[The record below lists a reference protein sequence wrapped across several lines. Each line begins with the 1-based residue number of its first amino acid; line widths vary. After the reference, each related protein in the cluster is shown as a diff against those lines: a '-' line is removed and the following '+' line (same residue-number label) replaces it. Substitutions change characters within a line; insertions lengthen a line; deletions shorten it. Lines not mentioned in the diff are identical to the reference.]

1 MARPCPRLRGKVGMG
16 VFRPK
21 MSEIKDPISKLFAG
35 GARPFGQPQRRPRGT
50 RIPVSVVTGFLGAGK
65 TTLIRALLDSPEGA
79 NTAVV
84 VNEYGE
90 IGIDNALLRA
100 SSDATVLLGNGC
112 MCCLARS
119 DLQETLRTLFADRA
133 RGAVPSFQRVI
144 IETSGLADPGPLLQ
158 TFASDRA
165 LGQEFHLQALV
176 TVVDAPNGARN
187 LSSAPEAREQV
198 ALADRIVLTKGDLV
212 DPSSLLKQIT
222 ELTAAPVERA
232 VNGAI
237 DPAYLL
243 NERLDLAAREVPEHD
258 HVHGHSHGID
268 SFVVMFDRPLHW
280 PAFEQAM
287 AVLTALRGPDL
298 LRAKGIVAV
307 EGAKG
312 PVVVHAVQHTAHR
325 PIELQAWPDED
336 HRSRLVFITRG
347 IGKTEVEALLAAVA
361 AIANPTTA

>member
-1 MARPCPRLRGKVGMG
+1 
-16 VFRPK
+16 
-21 MSEIKDPISKLFAG
+21 
-35 GARPFGQPQRRPRGT
+35 
-50 RIPVSVVTGFLGAGK
+50 VSIVTGFLGAGK
-65 TTLIRALLDSPEGA
+65 TTLIRALLESPAGA

-112 MCCLARS
+112 VCCLARS
-119 DLQETLRTLFADRA
+119 DLQETLRALFADRA

-165 LGQEFHLQALV
+165 LGQEFYLQALV
-176 TVVDAPNGARN
+176 AVIDAPNGARN
-187 LSSAPEAREQV
+187 LASAPEAREQI
-198 ALADRIVLTKGDLV
+198 ALADRIVLTKTDLA
-212 DPSSLLKQIT
+212 DPSLLIEEIT
-222 ELTAAPVERA
+222 TLTAAPVERA
-232 VNGAI
+232 VNGTI
-237 DPAYLL
+237 DPAFLL
-243 NERLDLAAREVPEHD
+243 DERLDLPACIPEQGPED
-258 HVHGHSHGID
+258 HGAHAHSHGID
-268 SFVVMFDRPLHW
+268 SFVILFDKPLHW

-287 AVLTALRGPDL
+287 AVLTALRGADL
-298 LRAKGIVAV
+298 LRVKGIVAV
-307 EGAKG
+307 EGTKG

-325 PIELQAWPDED
+325 PVELQTWPDDD

-347 IGKTEVEALLAAVA
+347 IGKPEVEALFNAVA

>member
-1 MARPCPRLRGKVGMG
+1 
-16 VFRPK
+16 
-21 MSEIKDPISKLFAG
+21 MSDIKDPISKLFAG
-35 GARPFGQPQRRPRGT
+35 RGASPFGAAQRQPRGA
-50 RIPVSVVTGFLGAGK
+50 RIPVSIVTGFLGAGK

-79 NTAVV
+79 GTAIV

-112 MCCLARS
+112 LCCLARS

-133 RGAVPSFQRVI
+133 RGAVPSFRRVM

-165 LGQEFHLQALV
+165 LGQEFHLQAMV
-176 TVVDAPNGARN
+176 AVIDAPNGVRN
-187 LSSAPEAREQV
+187 LATAPEAREQM
-198 ALADRIVLTKGDLV
+198 ALADRIVLTKTDLA
-212 DPSSLLKQIT
+212 DPAPVLAAISA
-222 ELTAAPVERA
+222 LTAAPVARA

-243 NERLDLAAREVPEHD
+243 DERLDLAARAVPGHD
-258 HVHGHSHGID
+258 HAHAHSHGID
-268 SFVVMFDRPLHW
+268 SFAITFDKPLHW

-287 AVLTALRGPDL
+287 AVLTALRGADL
-298 LRAKGIVAV
+298 LRVKGIVAV
-307 EGAKG
+307 AGAKG

-325 PIELQAWPDED
+325 PVELQRWPDD
-336 HRSRLVFITRG
+336 DRRSRLVFITRG
-347 IGKTEVEALLAAVA
+347 IGKPEVEALFGAVAAVA
-361 AIANPTTA
+361 T

>member
-1 MARPCPRLRGKVGMG
+1 L
-16 VFRPK
+16 
-21 MSEIKDPISKLFAG
+21 
-35 GARPFGQPQRRPRGT
+35 
-50 RIPVSVVTGFLGAGK
+50 PVTIVTGFLGAGK

-112 MCCLARS
+112 LCCLARS

-133 RGAVPSFQRVI
+133 CGAVPSFERVI

-176 TVVDAPNGARN
+176 TVIDAPNGARN
-187 LSSAPEAREQV
+187 LVSAPEAREQV
-198 ALADRIVLTKGDLV
+198 ALADRIILTKSDLTN
-212 DPSSLLKQIT
+212 PSSLIKEIT
-222 ELTAAPVERA
+222 ALTAAPVERA
-232 VNGAI
+232 VDGAI

-243 NERLDLAAREVPEHD
+243 DERLDLPMRIPEHD
-258 HVHGHSHGID
+258 HAHAHSHGID
-268 SFVVMFDRPLHW
+268 SFVVMFDEPLHW

-287 AVLTALRGPDL
+287 AVLTALRGADL
-298 LRAKGIVAV
+298 LRVKGIVAV
-307 EGAKG
+307 EGTKG
-312 PVVVHAVQHTAHR
+312 PVVIHAVQHTAHR
-325 PIELQAWPDED
+325 PTELQAWPDDD

-347 IGKTEVEALLAAVA
+347 IRRPEVEALFAAVSG
-361 AIANPTTA
+361 IAK

>member
-1 MARPCPRLRGKVGMG
+1 MTD
-16 VFRPK
+16 
-21 MSEIKDPISKLFAG
+21 IKDPTSRLFAG
-35 GARPFGQPQRRPRGT
+35 SGASPFGPAQRRPRGT
-50 RIPVSVVTGFLGAGK
+50 RIPVSIVTGFLGAGK
-65 TTLIRALLDSPEGA
+65 TTLIRTLLESPAGA

-176 TVVDAPNGARN
+176 AVIDAPNGARN
-187 LSSAPEAREQV
+187 LAAAPEAREQV
-198 ALADRIVLTKGDLV
+198 ALADRVVLTKTDLA
-212 DPSSLLKQIT
+212 DPSALIEEISG
-222 ELTAAPVERA
+222 LTAVPVARA
-232 VNGAI
+232 VGGAI

-243 NERLDLAAREVPEHD
+243 DERLDLPVRVPEHD
-258 HVHGHSHGID
+258 HAHAHSHGID
-268 SFVVMFDRPLHW
+268 SFVLTLDKPLRW

-287 AVLTALRGPDL
+287 AVLTALRGADL
-298 LRAKGIVAV
+298 LRVKGIVAV

-325 PIELQAWPDED
+325 PVELQAWPDGD
-336 HRSRLVFITRG
+336 HTSRLVFITRG
-347 IGKTEVEALLAAVA
+347 IRRAAIEDLLAAVA
-361 AIANPTTA
+361 SLV